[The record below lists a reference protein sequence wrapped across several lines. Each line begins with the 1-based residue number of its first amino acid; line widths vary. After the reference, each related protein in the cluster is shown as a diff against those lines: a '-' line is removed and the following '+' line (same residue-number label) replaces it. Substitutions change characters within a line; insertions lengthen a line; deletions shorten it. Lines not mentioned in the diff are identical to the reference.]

1 MKYILFFVAILNSFT
16 GKSQDG
22 KIIEQTKIP
31 TSPDSLLKPSS
42 PFYTTLQQILDSVN
56 VFQITYLSD
65 GLRVKGYMDI
75 PKKPGKYPCIIF
87 NRGGNREN
95 SKLTKDGYM
104 GMLAELASYGYC
116 VVASQYRGNDGGE
129 GAEEF
134 GGKDIDDVLNMIPL
148 LSNLDNADTSRI
160 GMFGGS
166 RGGMMTYL
174 ALTKTNRI
182 KAAVVLSGIAD
193 FKQSIENTNFNADS
207 MFYSWLSEYRENKK
221 QFIKDRS
228 PMEFADKICKTTPI
242 FIIQGTGDGRVTT
255 PQVFDLARKFYA
267 LKQPFRLTIFEGA
280 THTGGPY
287 VEKMHQIKNFLDYY
301 VRDKSKLPNLELR

>member
-1 MKYILFFVAILNSFT
+1 MRKILFLFAILQSLLGN
-16 GKSQDG
+16 SQDG
-22 KIIEQTKIP
+22 KILDQTRIL

-42 PFYTTLQQILDSVN
+42 PFYASLKEILDSTDVYR
-56 VFQITYLSD
+56 ITYLSD
-65 GLRVKGYMDI
+65 GLKVKGFMDI
-75 PKKPGKYPCIIF
+75 PKKPGKYPCIIY

-95 SKLTKDGYM
+95 SKLDKDKYM
-104 GMLAELASYGYC
+104 GLLAELSSYGYC
-116 VVASQYRGNDGGE
+116 IVASQYRGNDGGE
-129 GAEEF
+129 GSEEF
-134 GGKDIDDVLNMIPL
+134 GGKDIDDVLNLIPL
-148 LSNLDNADTSRI
+148 LSNIDNADTSRI

-207 MFYSWLSEYRENKK
+207 MFYNWLPEYRENKDS
-221 QFIKDRS
+221 FIKKRS
-228 PMEFADKICKTTPI
+228 PIEFADKICKTTPI

-255 PQVFDLARKFYA
+255 PQVFDLARKFYE

-280 THTGGPY
+280 SHTGGPY
-287 VEKMHQIKNFLDYY
+287 VEKMHQIKNFFDFY
-301 VRDKSKLPNLELR
+301 VRDKNKLPNLETR